1 MMHSKKC
8 SAIDGEMAA
17 QLDSFEQYRYLL
29 FSIAYRMVGSAMDA
43 EDLVQDAYLRWQSAA
58 TEEIDNPKAFLTT
71 VVTRLAIDHYRSA
84 RVQREQYVGSWLPE
98 PILTDVNKRV
108 IHDGDPVALAD
119 TVSMAFLV
127 LLETLS
133 PAQRAVFLLRDVF
146 DFPYRDIAAIVDQS
160 EPSCRQMA
168 SRARAHIR
176 AGRPRFEVARDE
188 HEALTRRFLQ
198 SCATGDLDALMAM
211 LAPEV
216 TSWADGGG
224 VVSAIRQPMLGA
236 GRVARLFVQLWRQ
249 ATPAMRW
256 RILQVNNQPG
266 FAIYDGDTIITVVAL
281 DVVDGLIAGIRA
293 VVNPTKLRHL
303 NRTIGAGQ

>member
-1 MMHSKKC
+1 MV
-8 SAIDGEMAA
+8 A
-17 QLDSFEQYRYLL
+17 QVESFEQYRYLL

-43 EDLVQDAYLRWQSAA
+43 EDLVQEAYLRWQRASAG
-58 TEEIDNPKAFLTT
+58 EIDNPKSFLTT

-98 PILTDVNKRV
+98 PILTDVNERV
-108 IHDGDPVALAD
+108 THDGDPVALAD

-146 DFPYRDIAAIVDQS
+146 DFPYSEIAAIVDQS
-160 EPSCRQMA
+160 EANCRQMA

-176 AGRPRFEVARDE
+176 ARRPRFEVAHDE
-188 HEALTRRFLQ
+188 HEALTKRFLQ
-198 SCATGDLDALMAM
+198 SCATGHLDALMAM

-216 TSWADGGG
+216 TSWADAGG
-224 VVSAIRQPMLGA
+224 VVSAIRRPMLGA
-236 GRVARLFVQLWRQ
+236 GRVARLFIQLWRQ
-249 ATPAMRW
+249 ATPSIHW
-256 RILQVNNQPG
+256 RYLQVNNQPG

-293 VVNPTKLRHL
+293 VLNPTKLRHV
-303 NRTIGAGQ
+303 NRTIGARQ